1 MKKDSSSSKTSL
13 LSRWKNRNNKSDN
26 ISKITKIPKSVT
38 IPLSTEQKRLWFLQ
52 QLNPNNSFYNYSELY
67 RLEGAIDIDLFEK
80 SIRTIENKHDVLRS
94 TYQIKEGLP
103 TVKIASTS
111 WSKFTFEDFSHLSYK
126 IASKKANELIH
137 QKAGYVFNLA
147 EEPLLQTTI
156 IKVAENNYLF
166 LIVMHHIITDKWS
179 MKVFRKELAENYK
192 NLTNGATTNSD
203 KLEIQ
208 YSSYAYWQQNQPIN
222 KKHLSYWKEKL
233 SGDIPTL
240 NLSTDYPKKAQP
252 SYKGTFNKKTYDQAT
267 SNAFFALSKKLGT
280 TPYVTMLSVY
290 YVLLQKYSGQN
301 DILIGTPITK
311 REQTNLENLI
321 GFFNDTLVLRNT
333 IDTNA
338 SFNNLVAKIKETTLD
353 AFSNKDISFDTL
365 VKTLKPKRSLGIHPF
380 FQVMFLYHKVPET
393 PKLGNNIKISYEP
406 YDAGVAKFDLTLYIS
421 EDKDTLMSLMEYE
434 TDLFNADTIEKMHEH
449 FGIILKEVIKNPD
462 EIIGNIKL
470 HTPEEIQFYNTLEAP
485 LEKYNTK
492 EHTGIHEIIA
502 SQADKNPDATA
513 LIFKDTKITYK
524 ALNDSANKIA
534 FKLINQG
541 VKKNDIVG
549 LCIQRSHE
557 MIIGLLGILKAGAA
571 YLPLDPDYPTERIA
585 FIIKN
590 AAAKALLTEQKLT
603 KNFSNLPI
611 KIATLEDIK
620 NNNLQSNNTL
630 PKVDGNNNAY
640 VIYTSGSTG
649 QPKGVPISHNNIV
662 NSTFARTD
670 FYKTNPSAFLL
681 LSSISFDSSKAGV
694 FWSLCTGGTLV
705 ISEKH
710 LEQDIHNLVD
720 TIYKNAVSH
729 TLMLPSLYAQI
740 INYGDVKKLSSL
752 DSVIVAGEA
761 CTSQLATNH
770 FKKAPQIQLYNEYG
784 PTESTVWCIAH
795 KLEPADTLKTSIPI
809 GRPIKNS
816 QIFILDKD
824 RQRVPYGT
832 PGELYIGGLG
842 LAKGYLNDTEKTK
855 QSFIKNP
862 FNNTDSNR
870 LYKTGDLAKYTKEGT
885 IAFLGRK
892 DKQVKIRGHRI
903 ELDEIEQL
911 IYTDKKVEQAVVNIE
926 SDFDT
931 INWQAL
937 ESDTPENI
945 TNTLSKYFTNKEIE
959 QMLTSVETLSEE
971 ALEVVIKNLD

>member
-1 MKKDSSSSKTSL
+1 MKKDSFSSKPTL
-13 LSRWKNRNNKSDN
+13 LSRWKNRKNKSN
-26 ISKITKIPKSVT
+26 PESGITKIPDSIA
-38 IPLSTEQKRLWFLQ
+38 IPLSNEQKRLWFLQ
-52 QLNPNNSFYNYSELY
+52 QLNPNNSFYNYAELY

-80 SIRTIENKHDVLRS
+80 SIRIIENKHDVLRS
-94 TYQIKEGLP
+94 TYQIKEGVP

-111 WSKFTFEDFSHLSYK
+111 WSKFYYEDFSHLSYD
-126 IASKKANELIH
+126 IASKKADEFIH
-137 QKAGYVFNLA
+137 KKARYIFNLA

-166 LIVMHHIITDKWS
+166 LIVMHHIITDNWS
-179 MKVFRKELAENYK
+179 MKVFRKELAENYR
-192 NLTNGATTNSD
+192 NLANGITPVQEKPD
-203 KLEIQ
+203 IQ
-208 YSSYAYWQQNQPIN
+208 YSSYAYWQQNQPVN

-233 SGDIPTL
+233 SGGIPTL

-252 SYKGTFNKKTYDQAT
+252 SYKGTFNKKIYDQAT
-267 SNAFFALSKKLGT
+267 SNDFLELTKKIGA
-280 TPYVTMLSVY
+280 TPYVTMLSVF
-290 YVLLQKYSGQN
+290 YVLLQKYSGQK

-311 REQTNLENLI
+311 RDQTNLENLI
-321 GFFNDTLVLRNT
+321 GFFSDTLVLRNS
-333 IDTNA
+333 IDTKL
-338 SFNNLVAKIKETTLD
+338 SFSDLVSTIKETTLE
-353 AFSNKDISFDTL
+353 AFSNKDVSFDTL
-365 VKTLKPKRSLGIHPF
+365 VKTLKPKRSLAIHPF
-380 FQVMFLYHKVPET
+380 FQVMFLYNKTSEA

-406 YDAGVAKFDLTLYIS
+406 YDAGFVKFDITLHVF
-421 EDKDTLMSLMEYE
+421 EDKDALISLLEYE
-434 TDLFNADTIEKMHEH
+434 TDLFEADTIVKMHEH

-470 HTPEEIQFYNTLEAP
+470 HSPEEIQFYNILETP
-485 LEKYNTK
+485 VEKYNTK

-502 SQADKNPDATA
+502 SQADKNPDAIA

-524 ALNDSANKIA
+524 ALNDSANKVA

-611 KIATLEDIK
+611 KLATLEDIK

-649 QPKGVPISHNNIV
+649 QPKGVPISHNNII

-710 LEQDIHNLVD
+710 LEQDIQNLVD

-752 DSVIVAGEA
+752 DTVIVAGEA

-809 GRPIKNS
+809 GSPIKNS
-816 QIFILDKD
+816 QIFILDKN

-862 FNNTDSNR
+862 FSNTSSKR